1 MSEKQTPPN
10 LPLLG
15 EESRL
20 PLTRGIEGVA
30 VLTNCE
36 LCTQDGGE
44 VIYRNDFLRVV
55 LVDDADYPGFC
66 RVICN
71 LHIREMTD
79 LAIAQRSQL
88 MMTVCKVEQAIRD
101 IMRPDKINL
110 ASLGNMTP
118 HLHWHVVPRYQ
129 NDKHFPQAIWGA
141 PQRGASAPLMADW
154 KPLLIDTLRT
164 RLGVT
169 C

>member
-1 MSEKQTPPN
+1 MF
-10 LPLLG
+10 
-15 EESRL
+15 
-20 PLTRGIEGVA
+20 GVKMNTE
-30 VLTNCE
+30 VSCE
-36 LCTQDGGE
+36 LCQQDGGE

-55 LVDDADYPGFC
+55 LVDDADYAGFC

-71 LHIREMTD
+71 AHIKEMTD
-79 LAIAQRSQL
+79 LAIAQRSAL

-118 HLHWHVVPRYQ
+118 HLHWHVIPRYQ

-141 PQRGASAPLMADW
+141 AQRAGCVLLPNNWKATLITTLQAHLNAS
-154 KPLLIDTLRT
+154 
-164 RLGVT
+164 

>member
-1 MSEKQTPPN
+1 MNTEVS
-10 LPLLG
+10 
-15 EESRL
+15 
-20 PLTRGIEGVA
+20 
-30 VLTNCE
+30 CD
-36 LCTQDGGE
+36 LCQQDGGE
-44 VIYRNDFLRVV
+44 VIFRNDFLRVV
-55 LVDDADYPGFC
+55 LVDDADYAGFC

-71 LHIREMTD
+71 AHIKEMTD

-118 HLHWHVVPRYQ
+118 HLHWHVIPRYR
-129 NDKHFPQAIWGA
+129 NDKHFPQAIWGT
-141 PQRGASAPLMADW
+141 PQRDGDVSLPQAWKATLINTLQAHLNAP
-154 KPLLIDTLRT
+154 
-164 RLGVT
+164 